1 MSMQILLKGG
11 LMSVKNLETSLFKI
25 NRNVILIN
33 WILDTFLFLGYVVE
47 YFKGAKTLNY
57 IIIFFIIMM
66 IPLLWATIL
75 YRINK
80 NDEKIKY
87 ITLFGYFVLYIF
99 SVFSSTRTM
108 VFVYILPMLSMYLLY
123 FNLNLMKYSCIAMVF
138 INAARIIWLIV
149 FMGFDDPYITT
160 DYTILMACVILFAVV
175 YISTTRLSN
184 EINDE
189 KLNMINDEQQKQK
202 SLIADILKTAAVL
215 VENSKK
221 VYDIVEKLAENAGNV
236 SLALNEVSKDTLEVT
251 DNLQNQMKLS
261 SDVSQSINSCM
272 TLASEM
278 GNESDNTVA
287 KVTDALKVVEN
298 LTSNSTIVR
307 NEGTRVNETI
317 TGLLKQSE
325 EIRNV
330 INIIREISDM
340 TNLLSLNA
348 SIEAARAGEAGRG
361 FAVVADE
368 ISKLADQ
375 SRESA
380 ESIGGILNGMKNQVD
395 ESLKAVNSLSAANR
409 QQDAMIGNTE
419 SVFREMLERMN
430 SVREKSR
437 MVMESVT
444 DINNNNMRIVDDI
457 KRITSFSEKTTS
469 ITAKASEKAR
479 GNRNVALEGK
489 DVASKLMETSADM
502 EKYRI

>member
-1 MSMQILLKGG
+1 
-11 LMSVKNLETSLFKI
+11 
-25 NRNVILIN
+25 
-33 WILDTFLFLGYVVE
+33 
-47 YFKGAKTLNY
+47 
-57 IIIFFIIMM
+57 
-66 IPLLWATIL
+66 
-75 YRINK
+75 
-80 NDEKIKY
+80 
-87 ITLFGYFVLYIF
+87 
-99 SVFSSTRTM
+99 
-108 VFVYILPMLSMYLLY
+108 
-123 FNLNLMKYSCIAMVF
+123 
-138 INAARIIWLIV
+138 
-149 FMGFDDPYITT
+149 
-160 DYTILMACVILFAVV
+160 MACVILFAIV
-175 YISTTRLSN
+175 YINTTKLSN
-184 EINDE
+184 EINAE
-189 KLNMINDEQQKQK
+189 KLSTISDEQQKQK
-202 SLIADILKTAAVL
+202 TLIADILKTADIL

-221 VYDIVEKLAENAGNV
+221 IYDIVETLAKNAGNV
-236 SLALNEVSKDTLEVT
+236 SLTLTEISKDTLEVT

-261 SDVSQSINSCM
+261 SDVSQSIDNCM
-272 TLASEM
+272 NLASEM
-278 GNESDNTVA
+278 GSESDNTAA

-298 LTSNSTIVR
+298 LTSNSAIVR

-380 ESIGGILNGMKNQVD
+380 EIIGGILNGMKNQVD
-395 ESLKAVNSLSAANR
+395 ESLTAVNSLSAANQ
-409 QQDAMIGNTE
+409 QQDAMIGKTD
-419 SVFREMLERMN
+419 SVFREILERMN

-444 DINNNNMRIVDDI
+444 DINDNNSRIVDDI

-469 ITAKASEKAR
+469 IATQTAEKAR
-479 GNRNVALEGK
+479 GNQNFALEVK
-489 DVASKLMETSADM
+489 DVANKLMETSAAM
-502 EKYRI
+502 EKYKI

>member
-1 MSMQILLKGG
+1 MSAL
-11 LMSVKNLETSLFKI
+11 NTETSLFKI
-25 NRNVILIN
+25 NRNVLIIN
-33 WILDTFLFLGYVVE
+33 WVLDTFLLIGYIVE
-47 YFKGAKTLNY
+47 YLKGAKTLGY
-57 IIIFFIIMM
+57 IIVFFIVMM
-66 IPLLWATIL
+66 IPLLWASII
-75 YRINK
+75 YRLNRS
-80 NDEKIKY
+80 DEKIKY
-87 ITLFGYFVLYIF
+87 ITLVGYFVLYLF
-99 SVFSSTRTM
+99 TVFSTTRTM

-123 FNLNLMKYSCIAMVF
+123 FDLNLMKFSCIAMVI
-138 INAARIIWLIV
+138 INTIRVIWLI
-149 FMGFDDPYITT
+149 GFKGFRDQYITT

-175 YISTTRLSN
+175 YISTTKLSN
-184 EINDE
+184 EINNE
-189 KLNMINDEQQKQK
+189 KLGRINDEQEKQK
-202 SLIADILKTAAVL
+202 SLIKDILHTAAVL

-251 DNLQNQMKLS
+251 DSLQNQMKLS
-261 SDVSQSINSCM
+261 THVSESINNCM
-272 TLASEM
+272 TLTSEM
-278 GNESDNTVA
+278 GNESESTVA

-298 LTSNSTIVR
+298 LTSNSAIVR
-307 NEGTRVNETI
+307 NEGSRVNETI

-395 ESLKAVNSLSAANR
+395 ESLTAVNSLSAANR
-409 QQDAMIGNTE
+409 QQDSMIGNTE
-419 SVFREMLERMN
+419 SVFREMLDRMN

-437 MVMESVT
+437 KVMESVT
-444 DINNNNMRIVDDI
+444 DINTNNMRIVDDI
-457 KRITSFSEKTTS
+457 KRITAFSEKTTS

-502 EKYRI
+502 EKYRA

>member
-1 MSMQILLKGG
+1 
-11 LMSVKNLETSLFKI
+11 MSVKNIEPSLFKI
-25 NRNVILIN
+25 NRNIILIN
-33 WILDTFLFLGYVVE
+33 WILDTFLFLGYIAE
-47 YFKGAKTLNY
+47 YLKGGRTLSY
-57 IIIFFIIMM
+57 VIIFFIIIV
-66 IPLLWATIL
+66 IPLIWASAL
-75 YRINK
+75 YKINK
-80 NDEKIKY
+80 TDEKIKY

-108 VFVYILPMLSMYLLY
+108 IFVYILPMLSMYLLY
-123 FNLNLMKYSCIAMVF
+123 FNLKLIKYSFIALVF
-138 INAARIIWLIV
+138 INAARIIWLTV
-149 FMGFDDPYITT
+149 FMGFNDASITT
-160 DYTILMACVILFAVV
+160 DYTILMACVILFAIV
-175 YISTTRLSN
+175 YINTTKLSN
-184 EINDE
+184 EINAE
-189 KLNMINDEQQKQK
+189 KLSTISDEQQKQK
-202 SLIADILKTAAVL
+202 TLIADILKTADIL

-221 VYDIVEKLAENAGNV
+221 IYDIVETLAKNAGNV
-236 SLALNEVSKDTLEVT
+236 SLTLTEISKDTLEVT

-261 SDVSQSINSCM
+261 SDVSQSIDNCM
-272 TLASEM
+272 NLASEM
-278 GNESDNTVA
+278 GSESDNTAA

-298 LTSNSTIVR
+298 LTSNSAIVR

-380 ESIGGILNGMKNQVD
+380 EIIGGILNGMKNQVD
-395 ESLKAVNSLSAANR
+395 ESLTAVNSLSAANQ
-409 QQDAMIGNTE
+409 QQDAMIGKTD
-419 SVFREMLERMN
+419 SVFREILERMN

-444 DINNNNMRIVDDI
+444 DINDNNSRIVDDI

-469 ITAKASEKAR
+469 IATQTAEKAR
-479 GNRNVALEGK
+479 GNQNFALEVK
-489 DVASKLMETSADM
+489 DVANKLMETSAAI
-502 EKYRI
+502 EKYKI

>member
-1 MSMQILLKGG
+1 MSAL
-11 LMSVKNLETSLFKI
+11 NTETSLFKI
-25 NRNVILIN
+25 NRNVLLIN
-33 WILDTFLFLGYVVE
+33 WTLDTLLFVGYIVE
-47 YFKGAKTLNY
+47 YFKGAKTLSY
-57 IIIFFIIMM
+57 ILLFFTVMM
-66 IPLLWATIL
+66 VPLLWASIL
-75 YRINK
+75 YRL
-80 NDEKIKY
+80 DRSSEKIKY

-99 SVFSSTRTM
+99 TVFSTTRTM

-123 FNLNLMKYSCIAMVF
+123 FDLNLMKYSCIAMVI
-138 INAARIIWLIV
+138 INTIRVIWLV
-149 FMGFDDPYITT
+149 GFRGFRDTYITT
-160 DYTILMACVILFAVV
+160 DYSILMACAILFAVV

-184 EINDE
+184 EINSE
-189 KLNMINDEQQKQK
+189 KLDRINEEQGKQK
-202 SLIADILKTAAVL
+202 SLIDEIMHTAAVL
-215 VENSKK
+215 IENSKK
-221 VYDIVEKLAENAGNV
+221 VYSIVEKLAENTGNV
-236 SLALNEVSKDTLEVT
+236 SMALNEVSKETLEVT

-261 SDVSQSINSCM
+261 AHVSESINSCM
-272 TLASEM
+272 SLASEM
-278 GNESDNTVA
+278 GNESEGTVA

-298 LTSNSTIVR
+298 LTSNSAIVR
-307 NEGTRVNETI
+307 NEGARVNETI

-395 ESLKAVNSLSAANR
+395 DSLSAVTSLSAANR
-409 QQDAMIGNTE
+409 QQDSMIGNTA

-430 SVREKSR
+430 SVREKSLK
-437 MVMESVT
+437 VMDSVT
-444 DINNNNMRIVDDI
+444 DINNNNQRIVEDI
-457 KRITSFSEKTTS
+457 KRITSFSEKTAEV
-469 ITAKASEKAR
+469 TAKASEKAR
-479 GNRNVALEGK
+479 NNRNVALEGK
-489 DVASKLMETSADM
+489 DVASKLIETSADM
-502 EKYRI
+502 EKYRVS